1 MAAWLARAAA
11 IFILLSA
18 LGFAVSFALAL
29 TYLAAGAAAGA
40 LPISPAGAAT
50 QAGVGAAVLAAAG
63 IDAAQAVAFAIT
75 AQALTVLA
83 GATIVL
89 FTIVLH
95 GGRRLLPA

>member
-1 MAAWLARAAA
+1 MHPHTPHDLEIPRSTRRWLA
-11 IFILLSA
+11 
-18 LGFAVSFALAL
+18 G
-29 TYLAAGAAAGA
+29 
-40 LPISPAGAAT
+40 
-50 QAGVGAAVLAAAG
+50 AGVGAAVLAAAG
-63 IDAAQAVAFAIT
+63 IDAAQAIAFAIT